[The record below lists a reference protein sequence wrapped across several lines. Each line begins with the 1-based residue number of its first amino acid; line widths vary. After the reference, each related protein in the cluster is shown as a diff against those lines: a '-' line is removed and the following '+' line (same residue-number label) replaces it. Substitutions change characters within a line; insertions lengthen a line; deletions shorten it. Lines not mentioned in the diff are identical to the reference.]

1 MIRVPRIYGKYK
13 IRLQNII
20 GGVMMRYLFFSFLF
34 ALLVAIFAVQNSLP
48 VVVSFMSWSFATSL
62 VIIILGAATF
72 GALMIL
78 SLASLVQFRLQR
90 NLKQAKQ
97 ENAEFQAEINTLKSR
112 LEQEVAK
119 DMTKNDL
126 QKVSF
131 D

>member
-1 MIRVPRIYGKYK
+1 
-13 IRLQNII
+13 
-20 GGVMMRYLFFSFLF
+20 MRYLFFSFLF
-34 ALLVAIFAVQNSLP
+34 AFLVAIFALQNSLP
-48 VVVSFMSWSFATSL
+48 VVVSFMNWNFATSL

-112 LEQEVAK
+112 LEQELAK

-126 QKVSF
+126 
-131 D
+131 